1 MFYFSE
7 YEKQFEVKEVNEGG
21 FASQLTLPVLCVP
34 KLVLL
39 F

>member
-7 YEKQFEVKEVNEGG
+7 YEKQLEAIEVNEGG
-21 FASQLTLPVLCVP
+21 FASQLTLLMLCVP